1 MLNFLLK
8 TKYHIIVQ
16 KHFKFNQFKYFSM
29 DNSNLKLFKLRD
41 IMKRKGYDSYIV
53 PHTDAHKV
61 RKFLI

>member
-1 MLNFLLK
+1 
-8 TKYHIIVQ
+8 
-16 KHFKFNQFKYFSM
+16 M